1 MIKKCLVRSLGFY
14 QSDSPFL
21 LHQQFCLSSTL
32 FLSEITSYRLSVWE
46 SKWENVSY
54 LTESSTQVCRWL
66 RLFWVTHCSL
76 CWTVGEREKNIFK
89 SSFDTVSI
97 YLSIYF
103 FLGGAEFFSLTW
115 HIILFTFMLKLGEP
129 NNDHK
134 KFRGMMVQQS

>member
-1 MIKKCLVRSLGFY
+1 MQSLGFY
-14 QSDSPFL
+14 QSDSPFH
-21 LHQQFCLSSTL
+21 LHLQFCLSSAL

-46 SKWENVSY
+46 SKWENLSY
-54 LTESSTQVCRWL
+54 LTESNTQLCGWL

-97 YLSIYF
+97 YIYF
-103 FLGGAEFFSLTW
+103 GQAAEFFSLTW
-115 HIILFTFMLKLGEP
+115 YIILFTFMLKLGEP

-134 KFRGMMVQQS
+134 KFRGIMVQQS